1 MSKFVIE
8 CPKCRNYAE
17 ASTGL
22 FAKRKIQC
30 ACGNTIDV
38 RTEKLAT
45 RKCPKCGNTV
55 IYDQSKGEKALCPV
69 CHEPI
74 NTLAEQSNTVEF
86 SCAQCGIRLRTS
98 KAAAT
103 YTCPVCD
110 CVNDVAERVATE
122 KIKKDGLASIIKYE
136 GDNETL
142 VWKHPIEDFNFG
154 SQLIVHESQEAI
166 FFRDGQALD
175 LFGAG
180 RYTLQTQ
187 QLPLLEKIYK
197 LPTDTEGTF
206 HSEVYFVNL
215 ATQMGVKWGTD
226 SKVRLFDP
234 ASGLHIEIGA
244 SGEFNIRVTDSRKLL
259 LKVVGTTGGLGQEQ
273 LLGIG
278 NGKGFFRSMVMTQ
291 VKSYLAQTIKENA
304 INILE
309 IDEHLMAL
317 SGALRERINA
327 ALDEYG
333 LTMPEF
339 YVSRIV
345 TPDDDPNFRR
355 MKEQYAEQYL
365 LVRQEGIRK
374 AEAEAAA
381 DRKAVEAQTA
391 ARMKIIG
398 AQGEA
403 EALKIQ
409 KQAEAEAY
417 RMQAEAEAAEMR
429 MKGYTYQ
436 QETSRQVGLEAMK
449 NGLGGG
455 ANAAGALG
463 DLAGLGVSL
472 GAMGSVIGMTKDALS
487 PMTQDAA
494 QMGAAVGAAV
504 AGGWDCPAC
513 GHKNITTNFCPDCG
527 GKKPEAKTGWDCA
540 QCGTK
545 NIQSKFCPN
554 CGAKKPEESSGW
566 TCPDCGTK
574 DILSKFCPNCGARKP
589 EEKHGWICPDCGTK
603 DIMTNF
609 CPNCGRK
616 KDESC

>member
-8 CPKCRNYAE
+8 CPNCGKYAE
-17 ASTGL
+17 ARTGF
-22 FAKRKIQC
+22 FARKKIDC
-30 ACGNTIDV
+30 ACGYTINV
-38 RTEKLAT
+38 RTDKLAG
-45 RKCPKCGNTV
+45 RECPHCGNMV
-55 IYDQSKGEKALCPV
+55 VFDQSKGEKALCPV

-74 NTLAEQSNTVEF
+74 NTMAEQSSTVEF

-244 SGEFNIRVTDSRKLL
+244 SGEFNIRVTNSRKLL

-472 GAMGSVIGMTKDALS
+472 GAMGSVIGMTKDALN

-513 GHKNITTNFCPDCG
+513 GHKNISTNFCPDCG
-527 GKKPEAKTGWDCA
+527 GRKPEAKTGWDCA

-545 NIQSKFCPN
+545 NIQSRFCPN
-554 CGAKKPEESSGW
+554 CGAKKPEGSNGW
-566 TCPDCGTK
+566 ICPECGTK

>member
-259 LKVVGTTGGLGQEQ
+259 LKVVGTTGGLLQEQ

-574 DILSKFCPNCGARKP
+574 DILSRFCPNCGARKP
-589 EEKHGWICPDCGTK
+589 EEKHGWICPECGTK
-603 DIMTNF
+603 NIMTNF

>member
-8 CPKCRNYAE
+8 CPNCGKFAE
-17 ASTGL
+17 ARTGF
-22 FAKRKIQC
+22 FARKKIDC
-30 ACGNTIDV
+30 ACGYTIDV
-38 RTEKLAT
+38 RTDKLAG
-45 RKCPKCGNTV
+45 RECPHCGNMV
-55 IYDQSKGEKALCPV
+55 VFDQSKGEKALCPV

-187 QLPLLEKIYK
+187 QLPLLEKLYK

-291 VKSYLAQTIKENA
+291 VKSYLAQTIKENT

-504 AGGWDCPAC
+504 AGGWDCPVC

-574 DILSKFCPNCGARKP
+574 DILSRFCPNCGARKP
-589 EEKHGWICPDCGTK
+589 EEKRGWICPDCGTK

>member
-74 NTLAEQSNTVEF
+74 NTTALQLKTVEF
-86 SCAQCGIRLRTS
+86 SCAQCGIQLHAS
-98 KAAAT
+98 KADPVCV
-103 YTCPVCD
+103 CPVCG
-110 CVNDVAERVATE
+110 CENNVEQRAVTE

-291 VKSYLAQTIKENA
+291 AKSYLAQTIKENT
-304 INILE
+304 IDILE

-472 GAMGSVIGMTKDALS
+472 GAMGSVIGMTKDALN

-513 GHKNITTNFCPDCG
+513 GHKNISTNFCPDCG
-527 GKKPEAKTGWDCA
+527 GRKPEAKTGWDCA

-574 DILSKFCPNCGARKP
+574 DILSRFCPNCGARKP
-589 EEKHGWICPDCGTK
+589 EEKRGWICPDCGTK